1 MQQCACKSC
10 GIFLFQ
16 NLGKLIV
23 VVNVAGKAEREE
35 DEKRRRQRQKEG
47 YQELGK
53 EYSVVII
60 QMMIRFQVY

>member
-23 VVNVAGKAEREE
+23 VVNVAGKAKRKKMKKEE
-35 DEKRRRQRQKEG
+35 DR
-47 YQELGK
+47 GK
-53 EYSVVII
+53 KKVTKN
-60 QMMIRFQVY
+60 